1 LSWKF
6 TVVQGAEMADGL
18 LREIAL
24 PEPLARFVIGRD
36 PSCHWLFAD
45 RTKALSARHCE
56 IVPSPDGPLL
66 RDLSTNGTFVN
77 GAPARMAHE
86 HLLRDGDRIELGPYA
101 IAVAGPPMPP
111 RPSGAQA
118 LTQMAPVR
126 APAVTDTAPL
136 ARGGDPAAMLAAG
149 GGGDAPRLTEI
160 LRVASVREDSAV
172 ELTKIRMA
180 TPSPAPGRAPAP
192 ATPPS
197 APVPPPQ
204 AGAGVRAGTTVPD
217 LELPTLTRPPASL
230 QQALARGL
238 GVPESALHGQDLF
251 MLAEQLAAAAAA
263 ASAALRG
270 PAAEPPLLALAL
282 RPKAAAAALQQAVA
296 DRHGGGSGGNKP
308 AQP

>member
-1 LSWKF
+1 MSWKF
-6 TVVQGAEMADGL
+6 TVVQGAELADGL
-18 LREIAL
+18 LRELAL
-24 PEPLARFVIGRD
+24 PEPLTRFVIGRD

-77 GAPARMAHE
+77 GAVARMAHE

-111 RPSGAQA
+111 RPAGAQA

-126 APAVTDTAPL
+126 AAAVTDTAPL

-149 GGGDAPRLTEI
+149 GGADAPRLTEI
-160 LRVASVREDSAV
+160 LRVATPREDSGV
-172 ELTKIRMA
+172 ELTKIRLA
-180 TPSPAPGRAPAP
+180 PPAA
-192 ATPPS
+192 
-197 APVPPPQ
+197 APVRSPPPQ
-204 AGAGVRAGTTVPD
+204 VAQPTPRPAAGTSAPD
-217 LELPTLTRPPASL
+217 LELPTLARPPASL
-230 QQALARGL
+230 LQALSRGL

-270 PAAEPPLLALAL
+270 PGAEPPLLALAL
-282 RPKAAAAALQQAVA
+282 QPRAAATALQRAA
-296 DRHGGGSGGNKP
+296 EGRAGGPP
-308 AQP
+308 AAR

>member
-126 APAVTDTAPL
+126 APA
-136 ARGGDPAAMLAAG
+136 PATL
-149 GGGDAPRLTEI
+149 P
-160 LRVASVREDSAV
+160 
-172 ELTKIRMA
+172 
-180 TPSPAPGRAPAP
+180 P

-217 LELPTLTRPPASL
+217 LELPTLARPPASL